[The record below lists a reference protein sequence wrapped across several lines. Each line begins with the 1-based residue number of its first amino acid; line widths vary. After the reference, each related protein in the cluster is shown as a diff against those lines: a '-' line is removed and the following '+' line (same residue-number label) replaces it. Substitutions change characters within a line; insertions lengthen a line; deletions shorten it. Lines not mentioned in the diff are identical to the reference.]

1 MNMYL
6 VLARF
11 RSDDIPIALFGS
23 SDEAFEFVNDCVAAD
38 GTLSEY
44 AKTRLEACSELYPCE
59 LQDDF
64 VCLTTIEFR
73 NNFPYATHSSPG
85 DSGFPYWQRSKSAV
99 KSSLV

>member
-23 SDEAFEFVNDCVAAD
+23 SNEAIEFVNDCVAAD
-38 GTLSEY
+38 GTLLDY
-44 AKTRLEACSELYPCE
+44 AKTILEVCSELYPCD

-64 VCLTTIEFR
+64 VCLTTIEFQ
-73 NNFPYATHSSPG
+73 NNLPYAWHSSPSDFG
-85 DSGFPYWQRSKSAV
+85 YEYWHRSKSA
-99 KSSLV
+99 LA